1 MAETVRLPEQQRRRP
16 LTIANLPEEIL
27 SEILLLLP
35 PKSILQCRAVCK
47 AWRDV
52 TSDRAFLLAH
62 HCRQPPQRL
71 LTFIRDVGSRH
82 DDLDILDYCVEAVDF
97 RTHQFQSLARFTG
110 QDYDC
115 SLEDSPFTVHASCD
129 GLLLMSY
136 NNYLHLCNPTTR
148 QWLWVFPPALQ
159 HDTVLGLYSHGHSSE
174 YRVLYYRE
182 IGLGPEFYISIVGSG
197 KERSIWPHSS
207 SASLRKWLA
216 KGKEETQFNEPF
228 LFHGN
233 LHWLPHLGGQNKIVV
248 FDTLDEVF
256 RWLHVPFKMHN
267 VSSLLEIEGSL
278 AMSNSHIG
286 SSKVD
291 LWLLQDYKHMVW
303 VHKYRIELP
312 VIEIRRF
319 EEDDGW
325 YLHIVSQEGDV
336 LVDGFDWQFHYDI
349 KGNLLEKFQCS
360 GRMLNITPHILQESL
375 VPHEVFQILDNETQ
389 VHMGPATAAAAA
401 AEAALARRAA
411 DPLPALR
418 RRDALPLPLPARLF
432 AQLHGLL
439 LTAGLARHSPNFSLL
454 RLAFPL
460 LPVPHLLRLLLSSP
474 LPPTTFLANSLL
486 LASSSPGCLPSA
498 LSLYVL
504 LFLSSSSP
512 PLLRPN
518 AFTYPPLFRAA
529 PPALALALATH
540 SIKFLGA
547 HAASCDR
554 LLGAALL
561 DVFARCGRIASCRK
575 VFDRIANPDLPAW
588 NALLSAYARLRARD
602 QKRKPVARLA
612 RAQGHGVFQSGKEP
626 RMQQY

>member
-1 MAETVRLPEQQRRRP
+1 MAEMVRLPEQQRRRP

-47 AWRDV
+47 VWRDV
-52 TSDRAFLLAH
+52 TSDRAFLLPH

-148 QWLWVFPPALQ
+148 QWLWVSPPALQ
-159 HDTVLGLYSHGHSSE
+159 HDKVVGLYAHGHPSE

-182 IGLGPEFYISIVGSG
+182 FGLGRTFYITTVGSR
-197 KERSIWPHSS
+197 KERRIWPHSS
-207 SASLRKWLA
+207 SESLRKWLT
-216 KGKEETQFNEPF
+216 KGTEDTEFNKPF

-267 VSSLLEIEGSL
+267 MSSLLEIEGSL

-375 VPHEVFQILDNETQ
+375 VPHEVCQILNNESR
-389 VHMGPATAAAAA
+389 HEPHFF
-401 AEAALARRAA
+401 R
-411 DPLPALR
+411 
-418 RRDALPLPLPARLF
+418 
-432 AQLHGLL
+432 GL
-439 LTAGLARHSPNFSLL
+439 
-454 RLAFPL
+454 
-460 LPVPHLLRLLLSSP
+460 
-474 LPPTTFLANSLL
+474 
-486 LASSSPGCLPSA
+486 
-498 LSLYVL
+498 
-504 LFLSSSSP
+504 
-512 PLLRPN
+512 
-518 AFTYPPLFRAA
+518 
-529 PPALALALATH
+529 
-540 SIKFLGA
+540 
-547 HAASCDR
+547 
-554 LLGAALL
+554 
-561 DVFARCGRIASCRK
+561 
-575 VFDRIANPDLPAW
+575 
-588 NALLSAYARLRARD
+588 
-602 QKRKPVARLA
+602 
-612 RAQGHGVFQSGKEP
+612 
-626 RMQQY
+626 